1 MLRIFPVLA
10 LGGLLCIPSQALAAT
25 PETEATPYVPEDI
38 IAERGTILITKPPQ
52 KSIYDGKQVDSSTVR
67 QQDHGLI
74 LPNGNGGLVIMPGQP
89 NFSANANLLDA
100 RELRLK
106 IRELA
111 SQLVETLPLTLSEH
125 IAMPLTF
132 VTQDDFSRTSSLG
145 RYIAE
150 QLYYEFN
157 QRGMRTREYR
167 LDECISFREDGEFV
181 LSRQKADLP
190 LDGRS
195 LYVLG
200 TYYSDGHILLINA
213 KLIRSNGDIL
223 RTGQLVMNAGA
234 MSRRLMAAGRKLQ
247 EGSLEIMDFNTEAR
261 PPEAVTAFDRGLDI
275 H

>member
-1 MLRIFPVLA
+1 MLRIFPVLV
-10 LGGLLCIPSQALAAT
+10 LGGLLCMQAHAPAAT
-25 PETEATPYVPEDI
+25 PETETTPYVPEDV
-38 IAERGTILITKPPQ
+38 IAERGTILITKPSQ
-52 KSIYDGKQVDSSTVR
+52 KSIYGGEQVDSNIVR

-111 SQLVETLPLTLSEH
+111 SQLVETLPLELREH
-125 IAMPLTF
+125 IALPLTF

-167 LDECISFREDGEFV
+167 LDERISFREDGEFV
-181 LSRQKADLP
+181 LSRQKAGLS
-190 LDGRS
+190 LDERS

-213 KLIRSNGDIL
+213 KLIRYNGDIL

-261 PPEAVTAFDRGLDI
+261 PVEAVTAFDRGLDI